1 MAAVMGVGAPTGGS
15 FIEQMTAVFD
25 QLPHA
30 MVIVDM
36 ELPGVRQMY
45 VNAADE
51 RLTGYPKAEQLG
63 RNCRFLQGQRTEA
76 AAVRQMVRCIR
87 DRAQSTLRVTNY
99 RKDGSA
105 FSNILTLH
113 PIVDSEGTYR
123 YQVGVLSDASNEA
136 SEGPALQRLRAA
148 LPSVFDVS
156 QQPRSRQYAEAVST
170 VSSDAQ
176 QAQWRAS
183 LAKFTRLVWSL
194 DWEGALRSL
203 CAQPEAMSMFGR
215 WCTEKAP
222 EDAMHLELLVLT
234 AQLSKLPPAQQ
245 QQQAIALC
253 ERYLQKQHTDGAAA
267 FAELAAQAG
276 AALTSIAST
285 SFPKFV
291 QSKACLPLVESLV
304 GSAAGSLRSA
314 KKLIWDEYEV
324 PPDLAGWVHSFVQV
338 AETYPACIVLSD
350 MSIPGNPMFFVN
362 REFARVTGY
371 AKDEAQGRNCRFLQG
386 PKTEPQSVAVIQ
398 DTLRRGVDCHVK
410 ITNYRK
416 SGEIFENLLT
426 MRPVHDSNGVYRLC
440 IGVQFE
446 ITRDMSLKTRLLK
459 LERLIKLLPTT
470 IEVSSAT
477 AQPTHMRLE
486 NEAEQRTELDVKL
499 ESALQGATVGTQAT
513 EHRLDETAHYD
524 DNRDEMIRHLKSRGK
539 AVSAPF
545 TPASSPQISLTP
557 AFPQQA
563 EPIQVPRGL
572 PQPAPAQP
580 FLPAYVEPAAQL
592 PALSAAKNT
601 ALNADVAKMA
611 AVMGVGA
618 PTGGSF
624 IEQMTAVFDQLPHA
638 MVIVDMELP
647 GVRQMYVNAADERL
661 TGYPKAEQLG
671 RNCRFLQG
679 QRTEAAAVRQMVRCI
694 RDRAQS
700 TLRVTNYRKDGSA
713 FSNILTLH
721 PIVDSEGTYRYQV
734 GVLSDASNE
743 ASEGPAL
750 QRLRAAL
757 PSVFDVSQQP
767 RSRQYAEA
775 VSTVS
780 SDAQQ
785 AQWRASLAKF
795 TRLVWSL
802 DWEGA
807 LRSLCAQPEAMSM
820 FGRWCTEK
828 APEDAMHLELLVLTA
843 QLSKLPPAQQQ
854 QQAIALCE
862 RYLQKQHTDGAAA
875 FAELAAQAGAA
886 LTSIASTSF
895 PKFVQSKACLPLV
908 ESLVGSAAGSLRS
921 AKKLIWDEYEVP
933 PDLAGWVH
941 SFVQVAET
949 YPACIVLSDMSI
961 PGNPM
966 FFVNREFARVT
977 GYAKDEAQ
985 GRNCRFLQG
994 PKTEPQSVAVI
1005 QDTLR
1010 RGVDCHVKITNYR
1023 KSGEIFENLLT
1034 MRPVHDS
1041 NGVYR
1046 LCIGVQFEITRDMS
1060 LKTRLLKLE
1069 RLIKLLPT
1077 TIEVSSATAQPTHM
1091 RLENEAEQRTELDVK
1106 LESALQGA
1114 TVGTQATEHRLDE
1127 TAHYD
1132 DNRDEMLRHLKMSR
1146 R

>member
-1 MAAVMGVGAPTGGS
+1 LSAAKNTALNVDVAKMAAVMGVRAPTGGS

-203 CAQPEAMSMFGR
+203 CTQPEAMSMFGR

-234 AQLSKLPPAQQ
+234 AQLSKVPPAQQ

-477 AQPTHMRLE
+477 AQPTHMRME

-499 ESALQGATVGTQAT
+499 ESALQGATVGA
-513 EHRLDETAHYD
+513 
-524 DNRDEMIRHLKSRGK
+524 
-539 AVSAPF
+539 
-545 TPASSPQISLTP
+545 
-557 AFPQQA
+557 
-563 EPIQVPRGL
+563 
-572 PQPAPAQP
+572 
-580 FLPAYVEPAAQL
+580 
-592 PALSAAKNT
+592 
-601 ALNADVAKMA
+601 
-611 AVMGVGA
+611 
-618 PTGGSF
+618 
-624 IEQMTAVFDQLPHA
+624 
-638 MVIVDMELP
+638 
-647 GVRQMYVNAADERL
+647 
-661 TGYPKAEQLG
+661 
-671 RNCRFLQG
+671 
-679 QRTEAAAVRQMVRCI
+679 
-694 RDRAQS
+694 
-700 TLRVTNYRKDGSA
+700 
-713 FSNILTLH
+713 
-721 PIVDSEGTYRYQV
+721 
-734 GVLSDASNE
+734 
-743 ASEGPAL
+743 
-750 QRLRAAL
+750 
-757 PSVFDVSQQP
+757 
-767 RSRQYAEA
+767 
-775 VSTVS
+775 
-780 SDAQQ
+780 
-785 AQWRASLAKF
+785 
-795 TRLVWSL
+795 
-802 DWEGA
+802 
-807 LRSLCAQPEAMSM
+807 
-820 FGRWCTEK
+820 
-828 APEDAMHLELLVLTA
+828 
-843 QLSKLPPAQQQ
+843 
-854 QQAIALCE
+854 
-862 RYLQKQHTDGAAA
+862 
-875 FAELAAQAGAA
+875 
-886 LTSIASTSF
+886 
-895 PKFVQSKACLPLV
+895 
-908 ESLVGSAAGSLRS
+908 
-921 AKKLIWDEYEVP
+921 
-933 PDLAGWVH
+933 
-941 SFVQVAET
+941 
-949 YPACIVLSDMSI
+949 
-961 PGNPM
+961 
-966 FFVNREFARVT
+966 
-977 GYAKDEAQ
+977 
-985 GRNCRFLQG
+985 
-994 PKTEPQSVAVI
+994 
-1005 QDTLR
+1005 
-1010 RGVDCHVKITNYR
+1010 
-1023 KSGEIFENLLT
+1023 
-1034 MRPVHDS
+1034 
-1041 NGVYR
+1041 
-1046 LCIGVQFEITRDMS
+1046 
-1060 LKTRLLKLE
+1060 
-1069 RLIKLLPT
+1069 
-1077 TIEVSSATAQPTHM
+1077 
-1091 RLENEAEQRTELDVK
+1091 
-1106 LESALQGA
+1106 
-1114 TVGTQATEHRLDE
+1114 QATEHRLDE